1 MLAYVCSTATSE
13 TQKQHERKQ
22 QRLQSGAPTADALD
36 AARHSSEYHDGGGKG
51 PLTGH
56 DAIPGDDHES
66 DVVGDPLNGDGSACD
81 APPNRHAGAA
91 G

>member
-66 DVVGDPLNGDGSACD
+66 DVMECARVEYRSSWEGR
-81 APPNRHAGAA
+81 APTCLLC
-91 G
+91 